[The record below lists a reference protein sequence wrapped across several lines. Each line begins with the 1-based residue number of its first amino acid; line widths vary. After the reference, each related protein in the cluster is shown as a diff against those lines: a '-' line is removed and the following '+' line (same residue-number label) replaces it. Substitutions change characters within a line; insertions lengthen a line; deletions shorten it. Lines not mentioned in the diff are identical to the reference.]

1 MDLKKLDIELVAKAI
16 EADAGQFMPGLR
28 QSLEEAKSGAMGRVH
43 TPDEIKKRRVGRP
56 PMESKRP
63 MMSMRID
70 QDILDKLRSKGK
82 GWQTKVNALLR
93 EALLTGRI

>member
-16 EADAGQFMPGLR
+16 EADAGQLMPGLR
-28 QSLEEAKSGAMGRVH
+28 QSLEEAKSGVIGRIH

-56 PMESKRP
+56 HMESKRP

-70 QDILDKLRSKGK
+70 QDILDKLRARGK

-93 EALLTGRI
+93 EALLTGKI